1 MIMFFLVGFIVFFF
15 FFKQKTAYE
24 RRISDWSSDVCSSD
38 LFVLK
43 NPEALTEELIDIRHD
58 IYAAED
64 YKRSVKN
71 IMCLQDMEIR
81 QRNLLTMEELAKIE
95 APTLVVWTHDDPTAT
110 LEDGKNYANGV
121 RDSRFVVFNNSSHMP
136 QLEEPE
142 RFTALHLAFIADPAS
157 VQSNVDMT
165 ASSNSNS
172 AINRVE
178 SFQ

>member
-95 APTLVVWTHDDPTAT
+95 EIGRASC
-110 LEDGKNYANGV
+110 
-121 RDSRFVVFNNSSHMP
+121 R
-136 QLEEPE
+136 E
-142 RFTALHLAFIADPAS
+142 R
-157 VQSNVDMT
+157 VCK
-165 ASSNSNS
+165 
-172 AINRVE
+172 
-178 SFQ
+178 